1 MPSPRPAP
9 TSLLLGEGEPRVVDF
24 RELPDQLREG
34 DLLVMNDAATF
45 PGSVH
50 FEHRRLRLEARLFE
64 KTPRG
69 FKAVLFGPGDFHTRT
84 EARTPPPLLDPGEH
98 LRLAGLDAEVIDVSP
113 TSPRLVELAFT
124 ADDDAQWAALYEH
137 GHVIQYAHRAERL
150 PLWSVQNVYGARPWA
165 AEQPSAGH
173 ALTFELLRRLHV
185 ATLTHATGLSAT
197 GDPALDAALPFPERY
212 EIPTATLDAVN
223 AATRV
228 IAVGTSVV
236 RALEAWATTGERA
249 GVASEP
255 IEPDTPLHVVDGLLT
270 GIHSPG
276 ESHYRLLGAFL
287 SPERLRAVCEL
298 ANRKHLRTH
307 ENGDLAL
314 LWCDREVTSAGTPAE
329 TRNVRS

>member
-1 MPSPRPAP
+1 MKI
-9 TSLLLGEGEPRVVDF
+9 SLLLGASVVDF
-24 RELPDQLREG
+24 RTLPDQLREG
-34 DLLVMNDAATF
+34 DLLVINDAATF
-45 PGSVH
+45 PGSIH
-50 FEHRRLRLEARLFE
+50 FEHREQRLEARLFE

-84 EARTPPPLLDPGEH
+84 EDRTPPPLIDAGEH
-98 LRLAGLDAEVIDVSP
+98 FQLAGLEAEVVDVSS

-124 ADDDAQWAALYEH
+124 ADDADQWSALYEH
-137 GHVIQYAHRAERL
+137 GHVIQYAHRADQL
-150 PLWSVQNVYGARPWA
+150 PLWSVQNAYGARPWA

-173 ALTFELLRRLHV
+173 ALKFEMLQRLHV

-197 GDPALDAALPFPERY
+197 GDSALDAALPFPERY
-212 EIPTATLDAVN
+212 EIPTSTIDAVN

-236 RALEAWATTGERA
+236 RALEAWSVSGERIGIA
-249 GVASEP
+249 TET
-255 IEPDTPLHVVDGLLT
+255 IEPDTRLNVVDGLLT

-287 SPERLRAVCEL
+287 SPAKLEALTEMASTQ
-298 ANRKHLRTH
+298 HLRTH

-314 LWCDREVTSAGTPAE
+314 LWCD
-329 TRNVRS
+329 